1 MATLI
6 IIMSISRDSG
16 KTIAKYMYIKKRLN
30 IQSKLAILNLKS
42 ILPNHHQTVT
52 LKPAQQSL

>member
-30 IQSKLAILNLKS
+30 IQSKLAILNLNS
-42 ILPNHHQTVT
+42 QTCLT
-52 LKPAQQSL
+52 ITKQSL